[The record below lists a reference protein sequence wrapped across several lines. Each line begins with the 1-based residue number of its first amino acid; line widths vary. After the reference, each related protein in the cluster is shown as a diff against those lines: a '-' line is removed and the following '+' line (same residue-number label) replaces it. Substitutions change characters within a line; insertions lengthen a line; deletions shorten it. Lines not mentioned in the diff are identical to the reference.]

1 MPARVPDGVVY
12 LTGGI
17 DSQTSGRYECYVWG
31 WGAEEEC
38 WLIDK
43 TIVLGR
49 YDEEDTLQRVDG
61 VIRKQYRRSD
71 GTTIGVSRWAWDTGG
86 IDAQVVYNRSLKLGP
101 LWVIP
106 IKGASSYGQPVV
118 NMPRTRNA
126 NKVYLSLI
134 GTDTAKDLL
143 AMRLPLEPDS
153 KSATPSAIHFPND
166 DEIFGTT
173 EAKQLVSEVLIPK
186 LINGRVV
193 YRWDNRGRR
202 NEALDCWVYALAAL
216 RISKVKFVSS
226 SISRRSLSNGKITK
240 QTVSRGDGQ
249 NARRE
254 LMMSREVLTER
265 LLEAEI
271 ALHKLLT
278 GRSTVSL
285 SHGDSAGNNRSYQY
299 SQASIEQLRTYIIEL
314 KSQLGL
320 STGRRRPVGVRL

>member
-1 MPARVPDGVVY
+1 MYSLNLDGWGEIVSEWLKAKGDPLKEKTFHNTTLGELWSDVASEQLEHDILVNRREKYASQVPDGVVY

-31 WGAEEEC
+31 WGVEEEC

-134 GTDTAKDLL
+134 GTDTAKICSQCACRWNPILN
-143 AMRLPLEPDS
+143 RRHQVRFIFPTTT
-153 KSATPSAIHFPND
+153 KYSARQRQN
-166 DEIFGTT
+166 
-173 EAKQLVSEVLIPK
+173 
-186 LINGRVV
+186 
-193 YRWDNRGRR
+193 
-202 NEALDCWVYALAAL
+202 
-216 RISKVKFVSS
+216 SS
-226 SISRRSLSNGKITK
+226 S
-240 QTVSRGDGQ
+240 
-249 NARRE
+249 
-254 LMMSREVLTER
+254 
-265 LLEAEI
+265 
-271 ALHKLLT
+271 
-278 GRSTVSL
+278 
-285 SHGDSAGNNRSYQY
+285 
-299 SQASIEQLRTYIIEL
+299 L
-314 KSQLGL
+314 KF
-320 STGRRRPVGVRL
+320 